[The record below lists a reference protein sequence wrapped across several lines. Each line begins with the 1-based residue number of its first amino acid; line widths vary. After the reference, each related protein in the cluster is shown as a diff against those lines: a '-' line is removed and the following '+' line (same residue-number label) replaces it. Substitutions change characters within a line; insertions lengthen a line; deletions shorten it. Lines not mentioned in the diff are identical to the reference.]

1 MLAKNVNDDACC
13 LDTRDVLAFFMSNLA
28 PTGVSKEFPML
39 LQRIFAAALLLAC
52 AGLAL
57 MAWPYQAS
65 FSYEPVGPR
74 AYPLLMLGL
83 MSLALIYMLFRP
95 QPTKHTVEEPALDRE
110 TLIKISV
117 CVALLIV
124 FAGTFEP
131 LGFILSSMLIGIP
144 MARLY
149 GGRWLPSAVIV
160 GLMAIGLYLLF
171 DKAMDVPLPLGLLD
185 VLEN

>member
-1 MLAKNVNDDACC
+1 MI
-13 LDTRDVLAFFMSNLA
+13 
-28 PTGVSKEFPML
+28 
-39 LQRIFAAALLLAC
+39 LQRLFAFVLLAACAALAV
-52 AGLAL
+52 
-57 MAWPYQAS
+57 MAWPYQAA

-83 MSLALIYMLFRP
+83 MAIALLYLAIRP
-95 QPTKHTVEEPALDRE
+95 TPIVRKDDEPELDRAS
-110 TLIKISV
+110 LIKIGL
-117 CVALLIV
+117 CTGLLLV
-124 FAGTFEP
+124 FAATFES

-160 GLMAIGLYLLF
+160 GLMSIALYLLF
-171 DKAMDVPLPLGLLD
+171 DRAMDVPLPLGLLD